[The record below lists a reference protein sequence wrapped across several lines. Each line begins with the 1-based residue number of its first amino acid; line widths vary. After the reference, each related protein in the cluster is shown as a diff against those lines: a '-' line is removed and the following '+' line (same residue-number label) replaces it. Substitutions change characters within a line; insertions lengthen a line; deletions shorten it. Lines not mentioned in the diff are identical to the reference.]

1 MTDDNNPSL
10 QYEPDETPLSPQMD
24 IKWDDD
30 RLSTMLERDWDGA
43 IAFFYNI
50 WRQYE
55 TGAWGERGV
64 EEIKLLIR
72 GFLRKFRQRGGIK
85 VSQGQISALEAM
97 MHDAL
102 FVANRKL
109 IQIQKEQ
116 RKYIPLRNGL
126 YNLETQQLEPHR
138 KELYFTYQLDFDYDE
153 DALCPTFKQYLSTSL
168 VTPDGEPDHQLVDF
182 VRAALAYSMT
192 ARTDLKASFWLLGKP
207 DAGKSTFIAFI
218 REFLGALHVS
228 IDMGQMGANQFML
241 SSLIGKRVATCTEA
255 EAGAMISDGLY
266 KAISGGSDA
275 IWVDVKNK
283 EGISFIPE
291 AKLWWAM
298 NNAPRTRDRSD
309 AIFNRLKIIPFN
321 RSVPKSERDPQLLQ
335 KLLAE
340 KSGIFTDLMW
350 AYKRL
355 VNAGGFEIPDQC
367 KTVLETYRLQND
379 TERTFAMECLIKE
392 PNGRIQTTELY
403 NAYKDW
409 CIENGFRPKQR
420 NEVSQDWERLGLVS
434 KRSTG
439 GFHYWHGASLKT
451 RQISLEDDKK

>member
-1 MTDDNNPSL
+1 MSDNDNTPNL
-10 QYEPDETPLSPQMD
+10 EYEPDSTPLSAQSEV
-24 IKWDDD
+24 KWDDD
-30 RLSTMLERDWDGA
+30 RLSTVLEKEWDGF
-43 IAFFYNI
+43 IAYFRNL

-55 TGAWGERGV
+55 VGV
-64 EEIKLLIR
+64 WSDRNPEEIRRIIR
-72 GFLRKFRQRGGIK
+72 VFLRKFRQRGGLKIT
-85 VSQGQISALEAM
+85 QGQISSLEAVVK
-97 MHDAL
+97 DAL
-102 FVANRKL
+102 YMPDRKL

-116 RKYIPLRNGL
+116 RIYIPLRNGL
-126 YNLETQQLEPHR
+126 YNLETGKLEPHQ

-153 DALCPTFKQYLSTSL
+153 DATCPTFRRYLSSSL
-168 VTPDGEPDHQLVDF
+168 VTPDGAPDNQLVDF

-228 IDMGQMGANQFML
+228 VDMGQMGTNQFML

-266 KAISGGSDA
+266 KALSGGSDA

-321 RSVPKSERDPQLLQ
+321 RSVPKAERDPQLLQ

-355 VNAGGFEIPDQC
+355 LNNGGFEIPDQC
-367 KTVLETYRLQND
+367 ATTLETYRLQND
-379 TERTFAMECLIKE
+379 TERTFRDECLVKD
-392 PNGRIQTTELY
+392 PNGRIQATELY

-409 CIENGFRPKQR
+409 CVENGFRPKQR
-420 NEVSQDWERLGLVS
+420 NEVSQDWERLGLIA
-434 KRSTG
+434 KKSTG
-439 GFHYWHGASLKT
+439 GLNYWFGFTLKT
-451 RQISLEDDKK
+451 RISTV